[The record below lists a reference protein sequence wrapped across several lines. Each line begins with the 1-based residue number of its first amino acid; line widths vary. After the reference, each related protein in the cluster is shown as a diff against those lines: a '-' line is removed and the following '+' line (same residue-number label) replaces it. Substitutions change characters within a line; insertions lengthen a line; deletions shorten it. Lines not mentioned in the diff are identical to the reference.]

1 MTARSAIEVW
11 AHPDVMRLER
21 ELAARVRAL
30 RASSAE
36 AFDPILVLVPSR
48 RQMLRVREM
57 LAGDAGALLG
67 VEVLTH
73 QTLAYRLVETD
84 PERPAPALA
93 SHALRETLVELL
105 VEARRGGALAGYVG
119 EHPAAMSSLT
129 GVLGELREAGVT
141 AEELARAGEGRY
153 TAELAAF
160 LGDYEDALTRLAAAP
175 AGWTDRAGLA
185 RLAARAASGARV
197 PMYRAVFQYGAYE
210 LIGMNLELVRAL
222 PAREPKVFLVPGDVA
237 APAWRYALRFFERH
251 LGITPRA
258 LPEDAEVR
266 VFVGAA
272 RAFREPNAGAAGPA
286 GRVAA
291 PIAFMHTQGPEAEL
305 NAAARAALR
314 LIGEGVP
321 PHEIA
326 IVARTLDPYAA
337 LAETVFQRHS
347 LPVDSSATLPLS
359 RHPKARAFVLLVRAL
374 ADGFERQTM
383 VDLLRS
389 PFLRHDLPEEKRRRW
404 RPDTWDRWSRRYAIV
419 SGASAWTEDLPSA
432 LREEVLPAWL
442 EGDPEETQRFEARR
456 AEDVAS
462 AETLASVVQEWVAAR
477 ATWRACRT
485 GAEHARFLRALAA
498 RWIRRW
504 NEIDPGDA
512 PDSLAIRGALAGIL
526 DELESLD
533 ACDAALADSREGADA
548 GAEPLDVH
556 DVLGFVE
563 TSVDDARL
571 PWPSVDGVRFL
582 DVMQA
587 RGLTFRHLFLI
598 GFNADLL
605 PRRPREDLFL
615 RDRLRERLRAATTN
629 PLAVRREAREEEWLL
644 FAMTVSA
651 AIESLTVIWQ
661 RADAEG
667 KTRTVSLFLRELA
680 RVAAAPPDVERD
692 STNPVRVPT
701 HPARAAEHLIDR
713 YGLLSREE
721 AALLA
726 ADLASDPHRGLT
738 AFLEG
743 LDPDLGRALGPGIA
757 LARSIEEFEGDAK
770 DACLGLRY
778 DGYLPDGLGWERHF
792 SASSLRTLARCPQ
805 TFFFGKV
812 LGVRPLEDAAEEYR
826 FGSRELG
833 SLVHEIL
840 ERVYRDLD
848 EEKRLRGK
856 DDPAELKSAGLHAL
870 RRRWKEALA
879 PLRKRMHAHYPVLF
893 EHAESLWR
901 TEIEAFLAFDLDRLA
916 REGCRLKGTEVEI
929 KAEVPL
935 ARGGALLRA
944 EKIPLDTLAAAPQGA
959 PLLPIIGVFD
969 RVVTDAAGSW
979 LVSDYKT
986 AGNLDR
992 QVDPASYL
1000 TARDCQAPLYVLLAE
1015 AGGAPAGALSE
1026 LLGVGPDFLPEGGA
1040 ARSGAVPLDPE
1051 TFEGARA
1058 GFEETLGVLAV
1069 SARRGRFP
1077 FSTGGHCDYCEY
1089 TSACR
1094 RFHYPSCARVE
1105 GHEAYATYFA
1115 TQAKTKTR
1123 TTLADV
1129 RGDEEEDA

>member
-21 ELAARVRAL
+21 ELTARVRAL
-30 RASSAE
+30 RASPAE

-48 RQMLRVREM
+48 RQMLRVRET

-73 QTLAYRLVETD
+73 QALAYRLMEAD

-93 SHALRETLVELL
+93 SRALRETLVESLL
-105 VEARRGGALAGYVG
+105 ESRSGGALAGYVG
-119 EHPAAMSSLT
+119 EHPTALGPLT

-141 AEELARAGEGRY
+141 AEDLSRAGDGRY
-153 TAELAAF
+153 AAELASL
-160 LGDYEDALTRLAAAP
+160 LGGYEDALARMAAAP

-185 RLAARAASGARV
+185 RLAAKAAGSAARAASKGLAASSGHSALGARV
-197 PMYRAVFQYGAYE
+197 PTYRAVFQYGAYE

-222 PAREPKVFLVPGDVA
+222 RVREPLVFLVPGDVA

-251 LGITPRA
+251 LGVTPRA
-258 LPEDAEVR
+258 LAEEGEAR

-272 RAFREPNAGAAGPA
+272 RAFRERGGGADGGAE
-286 GRVAA
+286 RVAV
-291 PIAFMHTQGPEAEL
+291 PITFMHTQGPEAEL

-314 LIGEGVP
+314 LIGDGVP

-326 IVARTLDPYAA
+326 ILARTLDPYAA
-337 LAETVFQRHS
+337 LAETVFGRHS

-359 RHPKARAFVLLVRAL
+359 RHPKARAFALLVRAL
-374 ADGFERQTM
+374 ANDFERQTM

-404 RPDTWDRWSRRYAIV
+404 RPDTWDRWSRRYSIV
-419 SGASAWTEDLPSA
+419 SGATAWTEDLPSA

-442 EGDPEETQRFEARR
+442 EGDPEETQRFETRR

-462 AETLASVVQEWVAAR
+462 AETLAAVVTEWVAER
-477 ATWRACRT
+477 AAWRACRT
-485 GAEHARFLRALAA
+485 GAGHARFLRALAA

-512 PDSLAIRGALAGIL
+512 PDSRAIRGALQGIL

-533 ACDAALADSREGADA
+533 ACAAALGIGAGDSLHLHE
-548 GAEPLDVH
+548 
-556 DVLGFVE
+556 VLSFVE

-587 RGLTFRHLFLI
+587 RGLTFRHVFLI
-598 GFNADLL
+598 GFNADLV

-615 RDRLRERLRAATTN
+615 RDRVRERLRDATAN

-644 FAMTVSA
+644 FAMTVA
-651 AIESLTVIWQ
+651 AATESLTVIWQ

-667 KTRTVSLFLRELA
+667 KTRTVSLFLRELS
-680 RVAAAPPDVERD
+680 RVAAAPPDVEKD

-701 HPARAAEHLIDR
+701 HPARAAQHLSDR
-713 YGLLSREE
+713 YGLISREE

-726 ADLASDPHRGLT
+726 ADLDSRPDRGLSS
-738 AFLEG
+738 FLKG
-743 LDPDLGRALGPGIA
+743 FDPDLGRALDPGIA
-757 LARSIEEFEGDAK
+757 LARAIERFEGNPK

-805 TFFFGKV
+805 TFFFAKV

-840 ERVYRDLD
+840 DHVFRDLA

-856 DDPAELKSAGLHAL
+856 DDPKELVIAGLRAL
-870 RRRWKEALA
+870 RHRWKEALA

-901 TEIEAFLAFDLDRLA
+901 SEIEAFLAFDLDRLA
-916 REGCRLKGTEVEI
+916 REGLRLKGTEVKSE
-929 KAEVPL
+929 AEVPSL
-935 ARGGALLRA
+935 AARRCCAPRGSRSTFSALRARGC
-944 EKIPLDTLAAAPQGA
+944 P
-959 PLLPIIGVFD
+959 
-969 RVVTDAAGSW
+969 
-979 LVSDYKT
+979 
-986 AGNLDR
+986 
-992 QVDPASYL
+992 
-1000 TARDCQAPLYVLLAE
+1000 C
-1015 AGGAPAGALSE
+1015 
-1026 LLGVGPDFLPEGGA
+1026 
-1040 ARSGAVPLDPE
+1040 
-1051 TFEGARA
+1051 
-1058 GFEETLGVLAV
+1058 
-1069 SARRGRFP
+1069 
-1077 FSTGGHCDYCEY
+1077 
-1089 TSACR
+1089 CR
-1094 RFHYPSCARVE
+1094 
-1105 GHEAYATYFA
+1105 
-1115 TQAKTKTR
+1115 
-1123 TTLADV
+1123 
-1129 RGDEEEDA
+1129 